1 VLSCTP
7 HFLLLAF
14 LGSAS
19 ALVVP
24 LSAARPAIALE
35 GVALPRVGD
44 GETVDIG
51 AALATS
57 KGKTLLVL
65 GTHAGDFNTVEYC
78 QRVRHAWP
86 LLQEKGV
93 TRCLMVV
100 NGSPESCALLRTLL
114 DVPSDV
120 ELLSDPT
127 GEAGRRFGVSR
138 GFRPDDERL
147 SPFVKLFAMGIG
159 VGPPWQTLPA
169 VLTGYFGDPNGS
181 REWIETGL
189 KQGQLAGRWPSVL
202 EMDKAGA
209 IVENKFG
216 DTPLL
221 SGWGR
226 RPFELATL
234 RLQNLIGVQGQ
245 NWDALKPTDPRCLT
259 QLGGCTV
266 VGEGGETLFSWVD
279 RGLCDT
285 ATFEEVLEAL

>member
-1 VLSCTP
+1 MV
-7 HFLLLAF
+7 FLLLAF

-65 GTHAGDFNTVEYC
+65 GTHAGDFNTVECACASNSNQASCERPHNVYALSARADC

-209 IVENKFG
+209 IVANKFG

-226 RPFELATL
+226 RPFEVRGCAVPERARFERRLPDLTPLRQLQDLPCAERATQW
-234 RLQNLIGVQGQ
+234 R
-245 NWDALKPTDPRCLT
+245 T
-259 QLGGCTV
+259 
-266 VGEGGETLFSWVD
+266 
-279 RGLCDT
+279 
-285 ATFEEVLEAL
+285 